1 MVVVAATGLLTV
13 FLEFG
18 GTAALP
24 VYVRTMMVSGIVTMA
39 AFAWLYFMP
48 WRLLNKAIRSS
59 DLMTAE
65 KRLGQVRLLVVVT
78 TLLGLATAMIGAG
91 GPYLG

>member
-1 MVVVAATGLLTV
+1 
-13 FLEFG
+13 
-18 GTAALP
+18 
-24 VYVRTMMVSGIVTMA
+24 MA
-39 AFAWLYFMP
+39 
-48 WRLLNKAIRSS
+48 
-59 DLMTAE
+59 AE